1 MSVIAKTVASL
12 PLHQPATMSGRTP
25 MTSRL
30 IPPAPATRS
39 FHYLRSAA
47 HRCFPAMAGIIALG
61 LGVAL
66 IGASPSRSA
75 ETDAPAIS
83 DHPQSGPIA
92 SGAAESTLPI
102 VGGSPASS
110 PPISAAGAAWQV
122 PVSTT
127 GTPVEAARPVALAS
141 TAQGVSA
148 NEIRFGIVAPF
159 SGPAKD
165 LGHQMQVGI
174 EAAFNAANATGG
186 VFGRKLSLVTAN
198 DGYDPA
204 KTGDAMKQ
212 LDETQRVFGFVGNVG
227 TPTAAVSLPYAL
239 ARRMLFY
246 GAFTGAG
253 LLRNDPPDRYVFNFR
268 ASYAEETYAVV
279 RYLVKSRRLQPEQIA
294 VFAQHDGYGDA
305 GFQGVEKAFRS
316 LDASGE
322 GASVLRLDYERN
334 TVNVDDAITRLRQR
348 PKNAPQIKAI
358 VMVATYRAA
367 AKFIEKTADL
377 IPGLI
382 YTNVSFVG
390 STSLA
395 DELMVL
401 GPKYA
406 SGVIVTQVVPAVDN
420 YSSVVLDYRAA
431 LTKSAPGEVPDYVSL
446 EGYLSANILIE
457 GLKRAGPDLDTE
469 KLVKALESIRD
480 YDLGVGP
487 RVTFGGDRHQ
497 ALHKVWGTQ
506 IDAKGH
512 FSSIDLE

>member
-1 MSVIAKTVASL
+1 MNTG
-12 PLHQPATMSGRTP
+12 H
-25 MTSRL
+25 
-30 IPPAPATRS
+30 IPPAPMTGA
-39 FHYLRSAA
+39 FQYLRSAA
-47 HRCFPAMAGIIALG
+47 HRCLPAMAGIIGFG

-66 IGASPSRSA
+66 IAASPSRSA
-75 ETDAPAIS
+75 EVDAPAIGGQ
-83 DHPQSGPIA
+83 PQSGPIA
-92 SGAAESTLPI
+92 SGTTEPALPI
-102 VGGSPASS
+102 AGGSPA
-110 PPISAAGAAWQV
+110 PVITAGAAWQV
-122 PVSTT
+122 PVSTA
-127 GTPVEAARPVALAS
+127 GTPVEAARPVTPVS
-141 TAQGVSA
+141 TAQGVST

-204 KTGDAMKQ
+204 KTGEAIKQ

-239 ARRMLFY
+239 SRRMLFY

-253 LLRNDPPDRYVFNFR
+253 LLRSDPPDRYVFNFR

-305 GFQGVEKAFRS
+305 GFHGVEKAIRS
-316 LDASGE
+316 LDAAGESG
-322 GASVLRLDYERN
+322 SVPRLNYERN
-334 TVNVDDAITRLRQR
+334 TVNVDEAIAQLRQR

-367 AKFIEKTADL
+367 AKFIEKTADQL
-377 IPGLI
+377 PGLI

-406 SGVIVTQVVPAVDN
+406 SGVIVTQVVPAVAS
-420 YSSVVLDYRAA
+420 YSSVVLDYKAA
-431 LTKSAPGEVPDYVSL
+431 LTKSAPGEAPDYVSL
-446 EGYLSANILIE
+446 EGYLSANVLIE

-469 KLVKALESIRD
+469 KLVTALESIQD
-480 YDLGVGP
+480 FDLGVGP
-487 RVTFGGDRHQ
+487 HISFGRDRHQ